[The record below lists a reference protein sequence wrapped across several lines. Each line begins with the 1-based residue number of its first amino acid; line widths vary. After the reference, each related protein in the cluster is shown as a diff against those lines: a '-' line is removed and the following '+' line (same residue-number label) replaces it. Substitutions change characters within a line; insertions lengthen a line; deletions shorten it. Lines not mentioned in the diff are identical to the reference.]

1 MTTLRSPHPSPLTV
15 LIDDSRG
22 FRDERPAL
30 VARSSQEA
38 LSLLEALKG
47 RWIDHLW
54 LDHDLGGDDTVRPV
68 VDLMVQLA
76 STGSPLNVGQIH
88 IHTANVGAGHQ
99 MGVDLRAAGYA
110 VVRSYSRGKHAAGKV
125 FWQAQTSNIAIVN
138 QLRAMAVL
146 PSNVHNANGA
156 VAERALRLV
165 TDEDEP
171 TALDRAWGLRDQP
184 QP

>member
-1 MTTLRSPHPSPLTV
+1 L
-15 LIDDSRG
+15 
-22 FRDERPAL
+22 
-30 VARSSQEA
+30 
-38 LSLLEALKG
+38 
-47 RWIDHLW
+47 
-54 LDHDLGGDDTVRPV
+54 
-68 VDLMVQLA
+68 VQLA

-88 IHTANVGAGHQ
+88 IHTANVEAGHQ

-110 VVRSYSRGKHAAGKV
+110 VVRSYSRGKHAVGKV
-125 FWQAQTSNIAIVN
+125 FWPAQTSNIAIVN
-138 QLRAMAVL
+138 QLRAMAGL
-146 PSNVHNANGA
+146 PSNVHDTDGA